1 MRNSPPL
8 RYLQCLFL
16 LCSCLLV
23 DFSHAWQPKP
33 TLILSKEE
41 AAWRQANPVIRVG
54 VFAGD
59 HMPFEAWRGGQPDG
73 MAVDYARMLAGR
85 AGMQLDFHPYSD
97 WNSVSVGT
105 REGAGFDLLLTQP
118 VRPERMGRFIMLRP
132 YAFTSPAV
140 VTRNGAAA
148 ANTGRDLRRARIVVE
163 RRFGL
168 QAREIHAA
176 LPDAKLIYAEQG
188 QEAVG
193 MVANGIADAYIA
205 PTWVRARALVSRR
218 ATADLAIHGDV
229 ELPVYGIAPAV
240 RRDLPMLAQ
249 ILKKS
254 EATVSE
260 RELYELRARWG
271 ADDAA
276 RPTIPAEEIS
286 RQERVL
292 LQTLP
297 TLRVGYEVDRYPYS
311 FNNNVGQFDGI
322 AADYLRVVRNSLN
335 LNFEYV
341 PAKDWTELQRKV
353 MAGEVDLI
361 VAGTSN
367 DFGPDVMRFSQ
378 PYEYFPEVIV
388 TRLRGPAIASSS
400 DLTGR
405 VIAARAEAGV
415 IELLGAQFENS
426 QIVPVASNE
435 AGLELVARGKA
446 EAFVGTLP
454 AIDSLIRNRYAGQLH
469 IVGPAGLD
477 QELAF
482 GVRVDHESLLPVI
495 DQVLESM
502 RERDKQFIR
511 SRWLTSKYE
520 YGISPFWVA
529 AVAGGAALILGSI
542 LFAYLRL
549 RRAVHAQT
557 LAERELARQLSFQQ
571 ALLETIPYAVFVK
584 DSGGKYLAVNQAY
597 EEQVACPRSKLLGK
611 TMVESAHLPLEN
623 VEELFAIESNVIASE
638 QNFRR
643 ELRLPAASG
652 EGVRT
657 MILWMHPFH
666 KSSPAGVSLL
676 GTLVDVTDIRDAEAR
691 ARTSEQRLTDI
702 SSAMPGIV
710 FQLRQNEDD
719 SREFTYVA
727 GDVNGLLGE
736 SDEYFL
742 GNEERF
748 LAKVHVDDR
757 PSFVDALSR
766 AYHEMRAWGPLELR
780 LRVRDSWRWLRTEGG
795 QPRRLPDGGVEWSGN
810 WVDTTLAHLQA
821 EALLEAKAQAES
833 AASAK
838 SSFLATMSHEIR
850 TPMAGVLGLVELMGR
865 TPLDREQKQMLEMAN
880 DSAQA
885 MLQILDD
892 ILDYS
897 RIDAGRL
904 NISHAAFDPRGLL
917 DSVVGLFSAKV
928 REKSLKMYAVQD
940 WRVAG
945 QLMGDAVRVRQIL
958 TNLVSNAIKFTQEGS
973 VTVSM
978 TLKKHQRTHQTITF
992 TVADTGIGIEQENL
1006 KRLFQPFTQAEQST
1020 TRRFGGTGLGLTI
1033 SRRLASLMGGNLTLE
1048 SAPRQ
1053 GTQASFEVSFEVAEP
1068 LRASELFNGKPVWLG
1083 CTNPKR
1089 VPELSNSLSAMGFT
1103 VLESVDSPASSEFG
1117 ELALIVA
1124 DAAVSRFWTT
1134 SESGVPVILIDESL
1148 SGSQMEVTSE
1158 GVRLACNPVLW
1169 HVLSDACAAALG
1181 HREIPVVSPVTPPAS
1196 TWGGMILVAED
1207 HPTNRAVIARQLE
1220 AMGYDYTL
1228 VEDGQQALDAMA
1240 AVDFDL
1246 LITDCHMPH
1255 LDGYAL
1261 TRRIRSREGR
1271 EKHFPIIAL
1280 SASALPEQ
1288 VQRCIDA
1295 GMDDFLAK
1303 PVQFAQLK
1311 AKLEHFLP
1319 PIEAGTSVPGSQE
1332 DPTAMQ
1338 SAIAGSNGVSS
1349 MRNPIEQLCRDF
1361 GSRQAGVNLVKQ
1373 LVVTTHE
1380 DLAKLA
1386 ALPYSAAQSRRDLL
1400 HRIEGAMRIVRL
1412 SGEDGAVSTPYQD
1425 SQAREAEVR
1434 DQLKQLEAY
1443 LMSYEQFSESSDSNE
1458 SRLDPR

>member
-1 MRNSPPL
+1 MRNSPSL
-8 RYLQCLFL
+8 RHLQCLLL
-16 LCSCLLV
+16 LCSCLIV
-23 DFSHAWQPKP
+23 DLSFAWQPKP
-33 TLILSKEE
+33 ALILSKEE
-41 AAWRQANPVIRVG
+41 AAWRQAHPVIRVG

-97 WNSVSVGT
+97 WSAVSVGS
-105 REGAGFDLLLTQP
+105 RDGAGFDLLLTQP
-118 VRPERMGRFIMLRP
+118 VRPDRMGRFLMLRP
-132 YAFTSPAV
+132 YAFTSPAI

-148 ANTGRDLRRARIVVE
+148 AHTSRDLRRSRIVVE
-163 RRFGL
+163 RRFAL
-168 QAREIHAA
+168 QTREVHAA

-188 QEAVG
+188 QDAVD
-193 MVANGIADAYIA
+193 MVANGFVDAYIA

-218 ATADLAIHGDV
+218 AGADLTIHGNVD
-229 ELPVYGIAPAV
+229 LPVYGIAPAV
-240 RRDLPMLAQ
+240 RRDLPLLAQ

-254 EATVSE
+254 ESTVSE
-260 RELYELRARWG
+260 RELRELRARWG
-271 ADDAA
+271 ADDAT
-276 RPTIPAEEIS
+276 RPTIPAEEIA

-322 AADYLRVVRNSLN
+322 SADYLRVIRNSLN
-335 LNFEYV
+335 LNVEYV
-341 PAKDWTELQRKV
+341 PAKDWTDLQHKV
-353 MAGEVDLI
+353 MTGEVDVI

-367 DFGPDVMRFSQ
+367 DFKPDVMRFSQ

-400 DLTGR
+400 DLAGR
-405 VIAARAEAGV
+405 VVAARAEAGV
-415 IELLGAQFENS
+415 IDLLRAQFESS

-435 AGLELVARGKA
+435 AGLEWVAQGKA
-446 EAFVGTLP
+446 AAFVGTLP

-469 IVGPAGLD
+469 IIGPAGLD

-482 GVRVDHESLLPVI
+482 GVRVDHETLLPVI

-502 RERDKQFIR
+502 RERDKQVIR

-529 AVAGGAALILGSI
+529 TAAGGAALILGGI

-549 RRAVHAQT
+549 RRAAHAQT
-557 LAERELARQLSFQQ
+557 LAERELSRQLSFQQ

-584 DSGGKYLAVNQAY
+584 DSAGKYLAVNEAY
-597 EEQVACPRSKLLGK
+597 ETQVGCPRSNLLGK
-611 TMVESAHLPLEN
+611 TMVESAHLPVEGI
-623 VEELFAIESNVIASE
+623 EELFAIESDVIASGE
-638 QNFRR
+638 SFRR

-652 EGVRT
+652 DCIRT

-666 KSSPAGVSLL
+666 KSSAAGVSLL

-702 SSAMPGIV
+702 SSAMPGAV
-710 FQLRQNEDD
+710 FQLRQHDD
-719 SREFTYVA
+719 NSREFSYVA

-736 SDEYFL
+736 SDAYFL
-742 GNEERF
+742 GDEERF
-748 LAKVHVDDR
+748 LAKVHSDDR
-757 PSFVDALSR
+757 PSLGDALSR
-766 AYHEMRAWGPLELR
+766 SYHEMRPWGPLELR
-780 LRVRDSWRWLRTEGG
+780 FRVRDSWRWLRTEGG

-821 EALLEAKAQAES
+821 DALQEAKAQAES

-904 NISHAAFDPRGLL
+904 NISHSAFDPRGLL

-928 REKSLKMYAVQD
+928 REKSLKLYAVQD

-945 QLMGDAVRVRQIL
+945 QLMGDAVRVRQVL
-958 TNLVSNAIKFTQEGS
+958 TNLVSNALKFTQEGS

-978 TLKKHQRTHQTITF
+978 TLKNHKRTHQTITF

-1020 TRRFGGTGLGLTI
+1020 SRRFGGTGLGLTI
-1033 SRRLASLMGGNLTLE
+1033 SRRLASLMGGHLTLE
-1048 SAPRQ
+1048 STPRQ
-1053 GTQASFEVSFEVAEP
+1053 GTQASFEISFEVAEP
-1068 LRASELFNGKPVWLG
+1068 LQPSELFNGKPVWLG

-1103 VLESVDSPASSEFG
+1103 VLESVDSPAKSEFG

-1124 DAAVSRFWTT
+1124 DTAVSRFWSP

-1148 SGSQMEVTSE
+1148 SGSHMEVTPE
-1158 GVRLACNPVLW
+1158 GIRLACNPVLW
-1169 HVLSDACAAALG
+1169 HVLRDACAAALG
-1181 HREIPVVSPVTPPAS
+1181 HREIPEVSPATPPVS
-1196 TWGGMILVAED
+1196 TWVGMILVAED

-1228 VEDGQQALDAMA
+1228 VDDGQQALDAMA
-1240 AVDFDL
+1240 AIDFDL

-1319 PIEAGTSVPGSQE
+1319 PLKAHAPATKAQNDRAALQPESLQIHGIPHL
-1332 DPTAMQ
+1332 
-1338 SAIAGSNGVSS
+1338 
-1349 MRNPIEQLCRDF
+1349 RNPIEQLCRDF
-1361 GSRQAGVNLVKQ
+1361 GSRQAGLDLVRQ
-1373 LVVTTHE
+1373 LVGTTHE
-1380 DLAKLA
+1380 DLAKLTS
-1386 ALPYSAAQSRRDLL
+1386 LPYSAAQSRRDLL
-1400 HRIEGAMRIVRL
+1400 HRIDGALRIVRL
-1412 SGEDGAVSTPYQD
+1412 SGEDDALPSPYQD
-1425 SQAREAEVR
+1425 SSAREAEVR
-1434 DQLKQLEAY
+1434 RQLNQLEAY
-1443 LMSYEQFSESSDSNE
+1443 LESYLQFSESSDSND